1 MYEGG
6 GLLKKLVATGKIL
19 QVKQ

>member
-6 GLLKKLVATGKIL
+6 GLKVEYLCGMIFW
-19 QVKQ
+19 